1 MSEPRPS
8 GQRPLPAGPVL
19 IAYDGSPPAQ
29 EAVRA
34 AAAVLAGRRA
44 LLLTV
49 WTSVRQGA
57 AATRLAL
64 PDGVVAAGVAA
75 LDGEACENALS
86 VAEEGARQAR
96 AEGLGADP
104 IETMRRGG
112 VAATITAV
120 AAEYD
125 ASVVVVGSRGR
136 SAVRSTVVGS
146 VTYGVLHGVGRP
158 VLVARDSATS
168 ERSVH
173 DGPLAFCY
181 DGSNA
186 ARHALEGAG
195 SVLSPARA
203 LVVHCWQPTR
213 EGTLVRRAAHPMLVP
228 RLRDLVSELN
238 RSDEDRAETVAA
250 EGAQVAR
257 AAGMDA
263 AARAVPER
271 DGTSETLAQFAEDV
285 RARLIVAGSRGR
297 SPWSSLV
304 LGSVSHGLLHR
315 LQLPAADRPAARGGR
330 RSRLTASAGTRSRR
344 STCWIASAAERRG

>member
-1 MSEPRPS
+1 MSTTRPI
-8 GQRPLPAGPVL
+8 GQRPVVARPTL
-19 IAYDGSPPAQ
+19 IAYNGSLPAQ

-34 AAAVLAGRRA
+34 AAAVLAGRSA
-44 LLLTV
+44 IILTV
-49 WTSVRQGA
+49 WASLRHGA

-64 PDGVVAAGVAA
+64 PDEVVAAGVAA
-75 LDGEACENALS
+75 LDGEARDNALR
-86 VAEEGARQAR
+86 VAEEGARLAR
-96 AEGLGADP
+96 AGGLGADP
-104 IETMRRGG
+104 IEAMRRGG
-112 VAATITAV
+112 VAATIVAV
-120 AAEYD
+120 AEEHN

-146 VTYGVLHGVGRP
+146 VTYGLLHAVRRP
-158 VLVARDSATS
+158 VLVARDSSTT
-168 ERSVH
+168 EGSVH
-173 DGPLAFCY
+173 DGPLVFCY

-186 ARHALEGAG
+186 ARHALELAG
-195 SVLSPARA
+195 GLLPSAGA

-238 RSDEDRAETVAA
+238 RADEEHAEAVAA

-263 AARAVPER
+263 VARVVPER
-271 DGTSETLAQFAEDV
+271 DGTSETLAQFAEDE

-297 SPWSSLV
+297 SPWSLLV

-315 LQLPAADRPAARGGR
+315 SSCPLLIVPPSEEDKDR
-330 RSRLTASAGTRSRR
+330 S
-344 STCWIASAAERRG
+344 

>member
-1 MSEPRPS
+1 
-8 GQRPLPAGPVL
+8 
-19 IAYDGSPPAQ
+19 
-29 EAVRA
+29 
-34 AAAVLAGRRA
+34 LAGRPA

-49 WTSVRQGA
+49 WASVGQGA
-57 AATRLAL
+57 AAARLAL

-75 LDGEACENALS
+75 LDGEARENALS
-86 VAEEGARQAR
+86 VAEQGTRLAR
-96 AEGLGADP
+96 AEGLGAEP

-112 VAATITAV
+112 VAATIAAV
-120 AAEYD
+120 AEEHN

-146 VTYGVLHGVGRP
+146 VTYGLLHAVRRP
-158 VLVARDSATS
+158 VLVARDSSTT

-173 DGPLAFCY
+173 DGPLVLCY

-186 ARHALEGAG
+186 ARHALEVAG
-195 SVLSPARA
+195 GVLPSAGA

-213 EGTLVRRAAHPMLVP
+213 EGTLVRRAAHPVLMP
-228 RLRDLVSELN
+228 RLRDLVAELN
-238 RSDEDRAETVAA
+238 RSDEEQAEAVAA

-271 DGTSETLAQFAEDV
+271 DGTSETLAQFAEDE

-315 LQLPAADRPAARGGR
+315 SSCPVLIVPPPEEDEDR
-330 RSRLTASAGTRSRR
+330 S
-344 STCWIASAAERRG
+344 

>member
-1 MSEPRPS
+1 MSEPPPS
-8 GQRPLPAGPVL
+8 GQRPVPAGPVL

-34 AAAVLAGRRA
+34 AAAVLAGRPA

-49 WTSVRQGA
+49 WASVGQGA
-57 AATRLAL
+57 AAARLAL

-75 LDGEACENALS
+75 LDGEARENALS
-86 VAEEGARQAR
+86 VAEQGTRLAR
-96 AEGLGADP
+96 AEGLGAEP

-112 VAATITAV
+112 VAATIAAV
-120 AAEYD
+120 AEEHN

-146 VTYGVLHGVGRP
+146 VTYGLLHAVRRP
-158 VLVARDSATS
+158 VLVARDSSTT
-168 ERSVH
+168 EGSVH
-173 DGPLAFCY
+173 DGPLVFCY

-186 ARHALEGAG
+186 ARHALELAG
-195 SVLSPARA
+195 GLLPSAGA

-213 EGTLVRRAAHPMLVP
+213 GTLVRRAAHPMLVP

-238 RSDEDRAETVAA
+238 RDDEDRAQTVAA

-271 DGTSETLAQFAEDV
+271 DGTSETLARFAEDE
-285 RARLIVAGSRGR
+285 RAWLIVAGSRGR
-297 SPWSSLV
+297 SSWSSLV

-315 LQLPAADRPAARGGR
+315 SSCPLLIVPPPEEDEH
-330 RSRLTASAGTRSRR
+330 RS
-344 STCWIASAAERRG
+344 